1 MLPPL
6 PRLRRGRHVLQAFDT
21 SSGEID
27 EAQLAQQEEFFSAA
41 FAAGKI
47 ELARTH
53 YHPAVVY
60 QSPTVRLF
68 AWTSPIDGI
77 ERTLEFIQ
85 LTIAR
90 CDDLRYEAVEQ
101 ACRPDGHSAFVRIH
115 FDWGTEKVRLR
126 SNYVVI
132 YRFRDR
138 LIVGQE
144 LYYDPSGQLERLS

>member
-1 MLPPL
+1 MACFRPCL
-6 PRLRRGRHVLQAFDT
+6 GA
-21 SSGEID
+21 
-27 EAQLAQQEEFFSAA
+27 
-41 FAAGKI
+41 
-47 ELARTH
+47 
-53 YHPAVVY
+53 PAL
-60 QSPTVRLF
+60 S
-68 AWTSPIDGI
+68 TSPPTRVCWRPGQSSAPTGTP
-77 ERTLEFIQ
+77 RPPS
-85 LTIAR
+85 
-90 CDDLRYEAVEQ
+90 LRYEAVEQ